1 MWDLHEYRR
10 WLAQAQHTLASAERD
25 AEAGDF
31 SWACFKAEQAAQL
44 ALKALLVGQG
54 VEAFGHSAQGL
65 VEKIRGLGIEVPEEI
80 ESAARGL
87 ERHYIPSRYPDAYP
101 SGSPYQFY
109 ERGDAE
115 RALAQAQRILS
126 FVEEA
131 MGDAG
136 GD

>member
-1 MWDLHEYRR
+1 MCDLSEYRR
-10 WLAQAQHTLASAERD
+10 WLAQAQHTLASARRD
-25 AEAGDF
+25 AEAGDY

-44 ALKALLVGQG
+44 ALKALLIGQG
-54 VEAFGHSAQGL
+54 VEAFGHSTRDL
-65 VEKIRGLGIEVPEEI
+65 VERVRRLGVEVPGEI
-80 ESAARGL
+80 ETAARGL

-115 RALAQAQRILS
+115 RALAQAQRILA
-126 FVEEA
+126 FVREA
-131 MGDAG
+131 MGDAS